1 MKKIGFQISILMAFV
16 ISLCLSFVGTFCS
29 GQFRLPSCLMSFG
42 ISFLISLVIG
52 FIVPMRKVHAALE
65 QKCGLVPGDLKTR
78 LAEAAVSDLIYT
90 PIMTFAMTFA
100 AYKNAVA
107 HGAKMPYL
115 PMFGKSLIISL
126 LAAFCV
132 IYLVT
137 PVIFRFVMKQNG
149 ISGPPQ
155 NRPEQE

>member
-29 GQFRLPSCLMSFG
+29 GQFRLPSFLMSFG
-42 ISFLISLVIG
+42 ISFFISLLIG
-52 FIVPMRKVHAALE
+52 FLIPMKKVHGGME
-65 QKCGLVPGDLKTR
+65 QKFGLEPGSMKAR

-90 PIMTFAMTFA
+90 PVMTLAMTLA

-115 PMFGKSLIISL
+115 PMFLKSLLISL
-126 LAAFCV
+126 AAAFCI

-149 ISGPPQ
+149 VGEPPHGTPPQ
-155 NRPEQE
+155 G